1 MRRHVFRIP
10 VLLLI
15 FFTFSLSTLVQAQY
29 RTSIQGVV
37 TDPSGAVVSG
47 AQLTLT
53 NPATGETIVR
63 ESDAAGVY
71 NFNALAAAKFRLEVT
86 KSGFQKK
93 VIDNL
98 ELIPEQ
104 PNALNVVLEVGT
116 DAQTITVN
124 AETTPLLQTETAS
137 ISGVISDNQ
146 VTHMPS
152 FGRDVFQMLQL
163 APGVFGD
170 GAQGASG
177 GGQNLPGMAGP
188 GATGGSQGIFQ
199 TENGPAAS
207 AAGQQTSNN
216 SISIDGISTA
226 SAVWGGTT
234 IITPSEDSVDNVKV
248 LANSYDAE
256 YGRFAGAQI
265 QVTSKGGTN
274 NFHGSAFFDAHRPGL
289 SAYQPWNGGVK
300 PLRDNSFF
308 DQFGLSVGG
317 PIWKNKIFAFFAWE
331 TIRSPQAA
339 AVIGNQWAETPAFAA
354 LAPSGSIAAQYLN
367 FPGNP
372 VANIGV
378 NNVTCAS
385 AGLAEGVNCRTVA
398 GGLNIGTPLN
408 PAAFPLGQIGPITN
422 HPTGGM
428 DPGWSGAANPGTGGD
443 GSGGPENLGT
453 TADIT
458 NYITS
463 SATSFSKNQYNG
475 RLDANITA
483 NDRIGFAIYWVPQ
496 STTFN
501 NGARTFDI
509 FHHNQINEAY
519 SAIWNHTFSPTML
532 NEFRVNAAGWHW
544 NEIAS
549 NPQSP
554 VGFPVA
560 NIGTIG
566 TITLENFGPN
576 VGSILDQWTYGFK
589 DVATKIIG
597 PHTLKFGGDVTRLF
611 YLQECVG
618 CGIPS
623 YSFFNLWDFLNDAPQ
638 NQSNSFNPTT
648 GFPTTIRQDDR
659 SNIWGLFVQDD
670 FKVRRNL
677 TLNLGLRWDYFGPLS
692 SKEGNMFMATPGAG
706 SSFLTGMTVRRGNS
720 WNAQKDNFGPQ
731 VGFAWSPDMFHER
744 LVVRGGYG
752 LNYNQ
757 FEIALSS
764 NIVNNPGLAVSPT
777 LTMSTP
783 TTPNPGI
790 LYALSSSPHSYTGYP
805 ANPNTITS
813 FGANGLPTNTAT
825 SVNVILFP
833 TNFPTTRVHHY
844 SFDVQY
850 DLGYNFVAS
859 VGYQG
864 TLSRN
869 LPFIQNT
876 NATPAALGYTL
887 NPQIGGG
894 TFWNLVGHGNYNAML
909 AELRHK
915 FSRQFMADAQFTWA
929 KTLDTLS
936 SPYSLG
942 TPPLNQPPFFPY
954 NTDINYGRSDYYVG
968 KAFKVFGMWQPVF
981 FHGNNKWIEKVAGG
995 WSLSGVFNIH
1005 SGFPWAPYVNFPGS
1019 LYCGTCGYNYLS
1031 AIYLGGAGTSTSNNA
1046 FKTGS
1051 NFANGPAAYFVPP
1064 QFTTFSGTNYGPA
1077 LPQIGVQRNSFNGPG
1092 YKAVDITLA
1101 KGFGLPTVPVL
1112 GENAKIEVRM
1122 DAYNLF
1128 NNLNLNPLAIVSNI
1142 GVSSG
1147 FGSMLAGANNQASAA
1162 LGARVITLGARFSF

>member
-1 MRRHVFRIP
+1 
-10 VLLLI
+10 LI
-15 FFTFSLSTLVQAQY
+15 FFTISLSTLVQAQY

-37 TDPSGAVVSG
+37 SDPSGAVVPG
-47 AQLTLT
+47 AKLTLI
-53 NPATGETIVR
+53 NPATGETIIR
-63 ESDAAGVY
+63 ESDGAGVY
-71 NFNALAAAKFRLEVT
+71 NFNALVAAKFRLEVE

-104 PNALNVVLEVGT
+104 PNALNVVLEVGS
-116 DAQTITVN
+116 DAQTVTVN

-170 GAQGASG
+170 GAQGSG
-177 GGQNLPGMAGP
+177 GGGQSLPGMQGP
-188 GATGGSQGIFQ
+188 GATGGNQGIFQ
-199 TENGPAAS
+199 TENGPAAV
-207 AAGQQTSNN
+207 AGGQQYENN

-234 IITPSEDSVDNVKV
+234 IITPTEDSVDNVKV
-248 LANSYDAE
+248 LSNGYDAE

-265 QVTSKGGTN
+265 QVTSKGGSNT
-274 NFHGSAFFDAHRPGL
+274 FHGSAFFDAHRPGL
-289 SAYQPWNGGVK
+289 SAYQPWNGGAK
-300 PLRDNSFF
+300 PVRDNSFF

-331 TIRSPQAA
+331 TIRSPKAQTN
-339 AVIGNQWAETPAFAA
+339 IGNQWGETQQFAA

-372 VANIGV
+372 ISNIGV

-385 AGLAEGVNCRTVA
+385 AGFTEGVNCRTVS
-398 GGLNIGTPLN
+398 GGLNIGTPLV
-408 PAAFPLGQIGPITN
+408 AALGSQ
-422 HPTGGM
+422 
-428 DPGWSGAANPGTGGD
+428 DLGWTGAATPGTGGD
-443 GSGGPENLGT
+443 GSGGPENLGNT
-453 TADIT
+453 PDIT

-463 SATSFSKNQYNG
+463 TTSTFSKNQYNG
-475 RLDANITA
+475 RLDANITQ

-496 STTFN
+496 STTFQ
-501 NGARTFDI
+501 NGARTFEL
-509 FHHNQINEAY
+509 FHHDQINEAY

-554 VGFPVA
+554 VGFPTA
-560 NIGTIG
+560 NIDTIG
-566 TITLENFGPN
+566 TITLEHFGPN

-597 PHTLKFGGDVTRLF
+597 PHTIKFGGDVTRLF
-611 YLQECVG
+611 YLQDCVG
-618 CGIPS
+618 CGIPT
-623 YSFFNLWDFLNDAPQ
+623 YNFFNLWDFLNDAPQ
-638 NQSNSFNPTT
+638 QQTGSFNPTT

-659 SNIWGLFVQDD
+659 SNIWGLFAQDD

-677 TLNLGLRWDYFGPLS
+677 TLNLGLRWSYFGPLS
-692 SKEGNMFMATPGAG
+692 SKEGNMFVATPGAG
-706 SSFLTGMTVRRGNS
+706 ANFLTGLTVHRGNS

-731 VGFAWSPDMFHER
+731 LGFAWSPDGFHDR

-757 FEIALSS
+757 FEIAVSS

-777 LTMSTP
+777 LVIPKP
-783 TTPNPGI
+783 TAPNPGI
-790 LYALSSSPHSYTGYP
+790 LYALSSSPHSYTGFP
-805 ANPNTITS
+805 ANPNTLVS
-813 FGANGLPTNTAT
+813 FGSNGLPANTAT

-833 TNFPTTRVHHY
+833 TTLPTTRVHHY
-844 SFDVQY
+844 SLDVQY
-850 DLGYNFVAS
+850 DLGHNFVAS

-869 LPFIQNT
+869 LYFHQNP

-894 TFWNLVGHGNYNAML
+894 DYWSLLGHGNYNALL

-915 FSRQFMADAQFTWA
+915 FSRQFMADAQFTYA
-929 KTLDTLS
+929 KGLDTMS
-936 SPYSLG
+936 SPYSSG
-942 TPPLNQPPFFPY
+942 IPPFSEPFFPY
-954 NTDINYGRSDYYVG
+954 DPDINYGRSDYNVT
-968 KAFKVFGMWQPVF
+968 KAFKVFGLWQPVF

-995 WSLSGVFNIH
+995 WSLSGVFNVH
-1005 SGFPWAPYVNFPGS
+1005 SGFPWSPYSNFPGS
-1019 LYCGTCGYNYLS
+1019 LYCGTCGYSNLP
-1031 AIYLGGAGTSTSNNA
+1031 AVYLGGAGTDTSNNA
-1046 FKTGS
+1046 FRTGS
-1051 NFANGPAAYFVPP
+1051 NFPNGPQPFVAP
-1064 QFTTFSGTNYGPA
+1064 QITTFPTPSGVTYGPA
-1077 LPQIGVQRNSFNGPG
+1077 LPQIGLQRNSFNGPG
-1092 YKAVDITLA
+1092 YKALDATLA
-1101 KGFGLPTVPVL
+1101 KAFGLPRF
-1112 GENAKIEVRM
+1112 ENAKLEIRM

-1142 GVSSG
+1142 GVTSG
-1147 FGSMLAGANNQASAA
+1147 FGSILQGANGQNAA